1 MQPARQDV
9 QKKFEDPVVKFEF
22 SVRLEASAEMAGQEG
37 LARESDCSG
46 KAVDRNS
53 T

>member
-22 SVRLEASAEMAGQEG
+22 SVRLEASAEMGRTGGVGEG
-37 LARESDCSG
+37 KRLFR
-46 KAVDRNS
+46 
-53 T
+53 